1 MKVKEYRE
9 TCLSFIIEKW
19 ESQGPSPG
27 PEPAPSMQ
35 DLLQNVWIF
44 QLQRKGIEW
53 GKSVHWN
60 ILTQNSNS
68 TALKIVFHSLNK
80 IKCKIY
86 TMKYDVIE
94 REPCYR
100 KIKIYNETG
109 FSSSLKILFYLY
121 LFNNL
126 SQDQKANLKINE
138 THEQFIFT
146 FNHRKKLGH
155 HSIINLVPTSGM

>member
-1 MKVKEYRE
+1 MKEYRE

-121 LFNNL
+121 WRF
-126 SQDQKANLKINE
+126 SPTI
-138 THEQFIFT
+138 IGT
-146 FNHRKKLGH
+146 FP
-155 HSIINLVPTSGM
+155 S